1 MCPDLSS
8 LLYFV
13 WKTCVYNDILI
24 SDLTCIN
31 FVMNTWIFQYK
42 SFFTLSLSRMTYL
55 FSFPVPEK
63 DSSRSGDHV
72 SNRDP
77 PVLDHTEEVEP
88 SLARSSIQGLS
99 TSKNAET
106 RSMENRRSGEN
117 GPMSKVNSTSD
128 AKQVKGALPA
138 GFFDNKD
145 ADLRARGITPVKP
158 DVK

>member
-1 MCPDLSS
+1 MFYCLTVKDDL
-8 LLYFV
+8 
-13 WKTCVYNDILI
+13 
-24 SDLTCIN
+24 
-31 FVMNTWIFQYK
+31 
-42 SFFTLSLSRMTYL
+42 L
-55 FSFPVPEK
+55 FSFHVSEK
-63 DSSRSGDHV
+63 DSAWLGDHV

-77 PVLDHTEEVEP
+77 PVSDRIEEVEP
-88 SLARSSIQGLS
+88 SLARSSIHGLS

-106 RSMENRRSGEN
+106 RSTENQRSGEN
-117 GPMSKVNSTSD
+117 GPISKVSSGSD